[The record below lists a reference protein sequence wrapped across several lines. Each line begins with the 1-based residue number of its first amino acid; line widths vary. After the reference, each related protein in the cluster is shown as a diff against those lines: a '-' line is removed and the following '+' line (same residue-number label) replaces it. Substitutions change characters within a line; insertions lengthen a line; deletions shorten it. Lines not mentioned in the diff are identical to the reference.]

1 MSEKQFTQEELNRI
15 VAARLKRERERLTRE
30 FENKLKR
37 CMAAVHMTL
46 YREMCSLKWEIAA
59 EARDPLWSAT
69 VSFGFLLSQGSAAY
83 TTVFPI
89 ININK
94 KALTTPN
101 IFFNFLCINVTSPC
115 CKSYS

>member
-1 MSEKQFTQEELNRI
+1 MAEKRFTQEELNRI

-59 EARDPLWSAT
+59 EARDPLWSAPEEAAEQQ
-69 VSFGFLLSQGSAAY
+69 SDQPYADAGSARG
-83 TTVFPI
+83 
-89 ININK
+89 
-94 KALTTPN
+94 
-101 IFFNFLCINVTSPC
+101 
-115 CKSYS
+115 

>member
-15 VAARLKRERERLTRE
+15 VAARLRRERERLTRE

-59 EARDPLWSAT
+59 EARDPLWSEPIEAKEQRRDPPYPDA
-69 VSFGFLLSQGSAAY
+69 GRAAAPGGE
-83 TTVFPI
+83 V
-89 ININK
+89 
-94 KALTTPN
+94 
-101 IFFNFLCINVTSPC
+101 
-115 CKSYS
+115 